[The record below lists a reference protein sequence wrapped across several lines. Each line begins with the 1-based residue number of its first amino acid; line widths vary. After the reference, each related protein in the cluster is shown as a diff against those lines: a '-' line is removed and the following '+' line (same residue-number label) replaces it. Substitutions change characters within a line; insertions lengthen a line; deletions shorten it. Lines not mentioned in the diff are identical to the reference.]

1 MTLPS
6 HLIPPNKVKAEVPL
20 VSENE
25 IPSEPKETAPIAE
38 EEPVLDFG
46 LEPPVQELEKEPLEE
61 PTEVTLGGPV
71 EETLEEPMEEP
82 DKESVQEP
90 MNELVQE
97 PVQSEMGDIGLEEP
111 VKDSPE
117 SEPIQPPPSA
127 DSAFDFLDFGLST
140 TEPTVEPDSEPKID
154 SANSAE
160 VVDLDLG
167 FMELNQ
173 DTTKEPKET
182 EEPSARQATVVK
194 RLDLEE
200 EEEKKP
206 EEDLDVSLAMTAIP
220 INPFDDNEL
229 EPSPA
234 EEDQIPAVVLENKE
248 LLSARWSSNM
258 QRWQEQKESYEAK
271 CKEVEEKQESNEA
284 LREEIAK
291 AQAKLDATQAEVEA
305 KLTRI
310 SVLQARLSNYLAKN
324 RLPRPVRVAFDKP
337 DMDDLF
343 ITPEEAEAKKE
354 EEKKKYEDIWDPE
367 EDDVE
372 VPIAP
377 PRWKS
382 PILKMDSAPMFQRSM
397 AAKSFVKREEE
408 KEFVPTGSRW
418 YMGVNPPKVVKKSEE
433 KKEEVQE
440 EVKKEEEED
449 YSYSD
454 YSYSYSDYEYDDEYD
469 EEPVKKEVKK
479 EAVSDGEFSEEELSE
494 KKQEV
499 KKEPKKEKKSRKGK
513 KEEKEEKEP
522 KDVAFV
528 MSDSEEVFS
537 DEDLPV
543 ENPRPVPP
551 PEEPAVPKETTVE
564 SEVPPETVP
573 AVIDDFVIH
582 SDSEPETT
590 AVEPPA
596 VESEPKQEEEVK
608 PDLPVETEEKPASPA
623 EVEAKPEE
631 AESKPAKEKKEK
643 KEKKGKKSKKGKKEE
658 KKEEGETKERRRRR
672 GDGEKPA
679 GGALGELGPAKP
691 KKKKKAPV
699 KK

>member
-499 KKEPKKEKKSRKGK
+499 KKE
-513 KEEKEEKEP
+513 
-522 KDVAFV
+522 V
-528 MSDSEEVFS
+528 MSDDGFSEEES
-537 DEDLPV
+537 
-543 ENPRPVPP
+543 
-551 PEEPAVPKETTVE
+551 PKRE
-564 SEVPPETVP
+564 
-573 AVIDDFVIH
+573 
-582 SDSEPETT
+582 
-590 AVEPPA
+590 
-596 VESEPKQEEEVK
+596 
-608 PDLPVETEEKPASPA
+608 
-623 EVEAKPEE
+623 
-631 AESKPAKEKKEK
+631 
-643 KEKKGKKSKKGKKEE
+643 
-658 KKEEGETKERRRRR
+658 
-672 GDGEKPA
+672 
-679 GGALGELGPAKP
+679 
-691 KKKKKAPV
+691 PV
-699 KK
+699 KKEVKKEAVSCQSVSFFIL